1 MLLRQTIL
9 LKVFGFVA
17 VLLGTKAAIDQLELD
32 FITITPLVT
41 AFVGGVIFIIA
52 IILAGTLSDYKESEK
67 IPSELA
73 ASILILY
80 KDVRIA
86 SNDNAKIGT
95 MRERIRR
102 LLTTINS
109 NFKSNVWKQRD
120 VNLAMDKIDEDIVSL
135 AQKGT
140 APQFIVRLRNELANI
155 DRISNRIETIK
166 ETTFIPAAYNVA
178 QLAVGAAIVTLL
190 FMKIDRFIDGI
201 IMTGVI
207 SLILISL
214 ILLIKDMDDPFEV
227 GKKTYADIDLSL
239 MYKLEGRLNNL

>member
-1 MLLRQTIL
+1 MLLRHSIL

-17 VLLGTKAAIDQLELD
+17 LLLITKAAIHYFQLD
-32 FITITPLVT
+32 FIAISPLVT

-80 KDVRIA
+80 KDVRLT
-86 SNDNAKIGT
+86 STDNKKISA
-95 MRERIRR
+95 IRDKIR
-102 LLTTINS
+102 KLLTTINS
-109 NFKSNVWKQRD
+109 NFRSNVWKQTD
-120 VNLAMDKIDEDIVSL
+120 VNLAMDKIDEEIVYL
-135 AQKGT
+135 VHEGT
-140 APQFIVRLRNELANI
+140 APQFIVRLRNELATI

-166 ETTFIPAAYNVA
+166 ETTFIPAAYSVA
-178 QLAVGAAIVTLL
+178 QLAVSAAILTLL
-190 FMKIDRFIDGI
+190 FTNIDRFIDGI

-239 MYKLEGRLNNL
+239 MYKLEERIKTL

>member
-1 MLLRQTIL
+1 M

-17 VLLGTKAAIDQLELD
+17 VLLVTKAAIHYFELD
-32 FITITPLVT
+32 FVAISPLVT

-80 KDVRIA
+80 KDVRMA
-86 SNDNAKIGT
+86 STDNEKISP
-95 MRERIRR
+95 MRDRIRKF
-102 LLTTINS
+102 LTTINS
-109 NFKSNVWKQRD
+109 NFKSNVWKQTD
-120 VNLAMDKIDEDIVSL
+120 VNLVMDKIDEDIVSL
-135 AQKGT
+135 AHKGL

-166 ETTFIPAAYNVA
+166 ETRFIPAAYNVA
-178 QLAVGAAIVTLL
+178 QLAVGAAILTLL
-190 FMKIDRFIDGI
+190 FTNIDRFIDGI

-214 ILLIKDMDDPFEV
+214 ILLIKDVDDPFEV

-239 MYKLEGRLNNL
+239 MYKLEERLKTL